1 MVFLFLA
8 GAYLL
13 GSVSFALLFS
23 RLFALPDP
31 RGYGSGNLGATN
43 VARGGGKMVA
53 ILTLLA
59 DAGKGA
65 VAVAAARA
73 ADLPEAA
80 VAAAGVC
87 VVLGHVFPVFLR
99 FRGGRGVATTLGVF
113 FCWELW
119 IGGAAVAVWLAVFVV
134 SRFSSLASLVAAPTA
149 TVLFAFWGESPVVA
163 VAAGVMSALV
173 VFRHRENI
181 DRLLRGEEN
190 RFGSRR

>member
-1 MVFLFLA
+1 M
-8 GAYLL
+8 GP
-13 GSVSFALLFS
+13 GIWG
-23 RLFALPDP
+23 RRMW
-31 RGYGSGNLGATN
+31 RG
-43 VARGGGKMVA
+43 GGGKMVA

-65 VAVAAARA
+65 VAVLAAARA

>member
-65 VAVAAARA
+65 VAVAATRA

-87 VVLGHVFPVFLR
+87 VVVGHVFPVFLR

-113 FCWELW
+113 FCWGLW
-119 IGGAAVAVWLAVFVV
+119 IGGAAVAVWLAVFAV

>member
-65 VAVAAARA
+65 VAVLAARA

-80 VAAAGVC
+80 VAAAGC
-87 VVLGHVFPVFLR
+87 AWFWGMC
-99 FRGGRGVATTLGVF
+99 FRF
-113 FCWELW
+113 FCGFVAGAGGDDFGGVLLLGLW
-119 IGGAAVAVWLAVFVV
+119 IGGAAVAVWLAVFAV

>member
-1 MVFLFLA
+1 
-8 GAYLL
+8 
-13 GSVSFALLFS
+13 
-23 RLFALPDP
+23 
-31 RGYGSGNLGATN
+31 
-43 VARGGGKMVA
+43 MVA

-59 DAGKGA
+59 DAGKGGGGGGGGKGGGF
-65 VAVAAARA
+65 
-73 ADLPEAA
+73 
-80 VAAAGVC
+80 AGGGCRGCGGVRGFGAC
-87 VVLGHVFPVFLR
+87 VSGFLR

-190 RFGSRR
+190 RFGSPTVMRRMVRRAAAMSSAIIPQPPLIFRSSQLMGKGFSVSSRRKRMKAVSCQ